1 MIENP
6 IIQRAADC
14 LLSESQAI
22 QSLIPRLDDH
32 FLQAVEAIRDCKGK
46 VVVTGVGKS
55 GHIGSKIAATLAST
69 GTPAFFLNPLDAY
82 HGDLGMLSS
91 EDLVLAISYSGST
104 EELLRF
110 LPLIQ
115 AKQIKI
121 IGISGNP
128 ESLLAHYSDIHL
140 NTAVEREADPLNL
153 IPTAS
158 TTATLALGDALAC
171 ALVEAKHFQPTDFA
185 MLHPGGDLGRKLL
198 AKVEDVMFKDN
209 LPFLTPEMPMS
220 EAIGIVTKGTL
231 GIGIVVSS
239 ADSVNGSF
247 SSSVELSDGGSHSNG
262 RLVGIITDG
271 DIRRAMQRLGQAF
284 FATPVSDIMSRN
296 PKTISKDAKIVEAGE
311 KMNHH
316 SIHTLIVID
325 ENPIVIDKNPVSS
338 LEARSEEASPRVVGV
353 IDSFSCLPGT
363 RFYH

>member
-1 MIENP
+1 MQEQQS
-6 IIQRAADC
+6 IIQRATDC
-14 LLSESQAI
+14 LQSEAKAI
-22 QSLIPRLDDH
+22 ETLIPRLDES
-32 FLQAVEAIRDCKGK
+32 FVEAVQAIRDCKGK

-91 EDLVLAISYSGST
+91 DDLVLAISYSGAT

-115 AKQIKI
+115 AKHITI
-121 IGISGNP
+121 IGMSSND
-128 ESLLAHYSDIHL
+128 ESLLARYSDIHL
-140 NTAVEREADPLNL
+140 NIAVSAEADPFNL

-171 ALVEAKHFQPTDFA
+171 ALIEAKHFQPTDFA
-185 MLHPGGDLGRKLL
+185 QLHPGGDLGRRLL
-198 AKVEDVMFKDN
+198 AKVEDVMFTKN

-220 EAIGIVTKGTL
+220 EAIEIVTNGTL
-231 GIGIVVSS
+231 GIGIVV
-239 ADSVNGSF
+239 
-247 SSSVELSDGGSHSNG
+247 EKET
-262 RLVGIITDG
+262 LVGIITDG

-284 FATPVSDIMSRN
+284 FATPVSEIMSKN
-296 PKTISKDAKIVEAGE
+296 PKTISRTAKIVEAGE

-316 SIHTLIVID
+316 SIHTLIVLDDAKVCGI
-325 ENPIVIDKNPVSS
+325 
-338 LEARSEEASPRVVGV
+338 

>member
-1 MIENP
+1 MNNENSH
-6 IIQRAADC
+6 IIARAAEC
-14 LLSESQAI
+14 LECEASAI
-22 QSLIPRLDDH
+22 RTLVSRLDEH
-32 FLQAVEAIRDCKGK
+32 FLQAVELIHSCKGK

-82 HGDLGMLSS
+82 HGDLGMLGSD
-91 EDLVLAISYSGST
+91 DLVLAISYSGAT

-115 AKQIKI
+115 AKHIPI
-121 IGISGNP
+121 IGISGSDS
-128 ESLLAHYSDIHL
+128 SLLAKYSQVHL
-140 NTAVEREADPLNL
+140 NIAVEREADPLNL

-158 TTATLALGDALAC
+158 TTATLAMGDALAC
-171 ALVEAKHFQPTDFA
+171 ALIEATHFQPSDFA

-198 AKVEDVMFKDN
+198 AKVSEVMFTEN

-220 EAIGIVTKGTL
+220 EAIEIVTKGTL
-231 GIGIVVSS
+231 GIGIVVEKMTN
-239 ADSVNGSF
+239 A
-247 SSSVELSDGGSHSNG
+247 H
-262 RLVGIITDG
+262 LVGIITDG
-271 DIRRAMQRLGQAF
+271 DIRRAMQRLGKEF
-284 FATPVSDIMSRN
+284 FGTKVAEIMSRN

-311 KMNHH
+311 TMNHY
-316 SIHTLIVID
+316 SIHTLIVVD
-325 ENPIVIDKNPVSS
+325 EITNDQSS
-338 LEARSEEASPRVVGV
+338 MPNAHVVGV

>member
-1 MIENP
+1 MQEQQS
-6 IIQRAADC
+6 IIQRATDC
-14 LLSESQAI
+14 LQSEAKAI
-22 QSLIPRLDDH
+22 ETLIPRLDES
-32 FLQAVEAIRDCKGK
+32 FVQAVQAIRDCKGK

-91 EDLVLAISYSGST
+91 DDLVLAISYSGAT

-115 AKQIKI
+115 AKHITI
-121 IGISGNP
+121 IGMSSND
-128 ESLLAHYSDIHL
+128 ESLLARYSDIHL
-140 NTAVEREADPLNL
+140 NIAVSAEADPFNL

-171 ALVEAKHFQPTDFA
+171 ALIEAKHFQPTDFA
-185 MLHPGGDLGRKLL
+185 QLHPGGDLGRRLL
-198 AKVEDVMFKDN
+198 AKVEDVMFTEN

-220 EAIGIVTKGTL
+220 EAIEIVTNGTL
-231 GIGIVVSS
+231 GIGIVVENE
-239 ADSVNGSF
+239 A
-247 SSSVELSDGGSHSNG
+247 
-262 RLVGIITDG
+262 LVGIITDG

-284 FATPVSDIMSRN
+284 FATPVADIMSKN
-296 PKTISKDAKIVEAGE
+296 PKTISRTAKIVEAGE

-316 SIHTLIVID
+316 SIHTLIVLDDAKVCGI
-325 ENPIVIDKNPVSS
+325 
-338 LEARSEEASPRVVGV
+338 

>member
-1 MIENP
+1 MQEQE
-6 IIQRAADC
+6 IIRQAAHC
-14 LLSESQAI
+14 LEQEAAAI
-22 QSLIPRLDDH
+22 QALIPHLDEA
-32 FLQAVEAIRDCKGK
+32 FVRAVEAIRDCKGK

-91 EDLVLAISYSGST
+91 DDLVLAISYSGAT

-115 AKQIKI
+115 AKHILI
-121 IGISGNP
+121 IGMSGSND
-128 ESLLAHYSDIHL
+128 SLLARYSDIHL
-140 NTAVEREADPLNL
+140 NIAVNAEADPFNL

-171 ALVEAKHFQPTDFA
+171 ALIEAKQFQPTDFA
-185 MLHPGGDLGRKLL
+185 QLHPGGDLGRKLL

-209 LPFLTPEMPMS
+209 LPYLTPDMPMS
-220 EAIGIVTKGTL
+220 EAIEIVTKGTL
-231 GIGIVVSS
+231 GVGIVVEKEPI
-239 ADSVNGSF
+239 ANANANAH
-247 SSSVELSDGGSHSNG
+247 LA
-262 RLVGIITDG
+262 GIITDG

-284 FATPVSDIMSRN
+284 FATPVSAIMSKS

-316 SIHTLIVID
+316 SIHTLIVLD
-325 ENPIVIDKNPVSS
+325 GT
-338 LEARSEEASPRVVGV
+338 RVCGI